1 MKTNHLIPLA
11 FNKNDE
17 TSETV
22 ACKGNAKNV
31 DKKTLQEQGQKK
43 IQSHITV

>member
-17 TSETV
+17 ISENV
-22 ACKGNAKNV
+22 ARKGNAKNV
-31 DKKTLQEQGQKK
+31 DKKQGQKSSL
-43 IQSHITV
+43 I